1 MDDDA
6 PRAIR
11 WLGVENCPQVFA
23 FLGLDHGAVAD
34 DTDHSVIRGLGP
46 DGDMEAHWGD
56 WLVREHDGVVSPMR
70 DSTYQAT
77 GGVE

>member
-23 FLGLDHGAVAD
+23 FLGLDHGAD
-34 DTDHSVIRGLGP
+34 ETNHTTIYGLGP

-56 WLVREHDGVVSPMR
+56 WLVRDSDGVVSPMR

-77 GGVE
+77 GGVQ

>member
-1 MDDDA
+1 MA
-6 PRAIR
+6 EAIR
-11 WLGVENCPQVFA
+11 WLGEQNCAEVFA
-23 FLGLDHGAVAD
+23 FLGMDHGAD
-34 DTDHSVIRGLGP
+34 ETDHSVIRGLGP